1 MFYTHNARTVTPAD
15 PLLDLAT
22 AQLAWLGDVVA
33 PRLERFMGYY
43 RNPARPLTAFLPTSS
58 NATLPTRPYRMF
70 QEVGLPAR
78 ITGFRVN
85 SEGDAQPSNTQPLDV
100 RRKEVVIENDIA
112 WRLNTLVDFTT
123 GQMPMITSTAA
134 DPERRALLT
143 RFANEVL
150 ARAGGVELLA
160 ELTLRAAVHGTSY
173 LQIEPRPALLAR
185 LSMPKEKAAL
195 AADASPAATVPDEG
209 QVAMPGEGVEG
220 GTPGVADA
228 MLARSEH
235 AMRITPAPEIWAEAV
250 DAISLRTASATRIC
264 PLAPPHS
271 PHPPGPSHG
280 DNFAAY
286 VVLHDV
292 NDGDTAPATF
302 MQRLRTWLGRSD
314 TPEGLVDARQRF
326 TFDLIEPTRWRRFV
340 RGQLASEGPNPLG
353 FLPYVA
359 LSNSADPARD
369 AAIAPTGARQ
379 VPLGLSDVEPL
390 IPLQDE
396 LNTRLSDRAYRL
408 TMQSARVYLGKGIA
422 DFATTPVTP
431 GQMWAT
437 DNLDASVETF
447 GGDASVSGEEAHI
460 NEIREALDKI
470 SGVTPVAA
478 GLLRGKV
485 GNLTS
490 AVALRVTLIALLA
503 KTQRR
508 RAALTAVLQTTFV
521 RVLDALDRAGLLHTA
536 PDERGLDLNW
546 PSALPEN
553 DTERLEQAQLKVAL
567 GVPKRTVLAELGYDE
582 VTPSASQS

>member
-1 MFYTHNARTVTPAD
+1 MFSTHNARSVAPAD

-58 NATLPTRPYRMF
+58 NATLPTRPYRLF

-85 SEGDAQPSNTQPLDV
+85 SEGDAQPSGTQPLDV

-123 GQMPMITSTAA
+123 GQMPIITSTARN
-134 DPERRALLT
+134 PERRALLT
-143 RFANEVL
+143 RFVNEVL

-185 LSMPKEKAAL
+185 LSMPDQTAAL

-209 QVAMPGEGVEG
+209 QGAMPGEGVEG
-220 GTPGVADA
+220 GSPGVADA

-235 AMRITPAPEIWAEAV
+235 ATRITPAPEIWAEAV

-264 PLAPPHS
+264 PLGSPTPPAH
-271 PHPPGPSHG
+271 
-280 DNFAAY
+280 DDIAAF

-292 NDGDTAPATF
+292 NDSDTPPATL
-302 MQRLRTWLGRSD
+302 MQRLRTWLSRSN
-314 TPEGLVDARQRF
+314 TPEGLLEARQRF

-340 RGQLASEGPNPLG
+340 RGQLVSEGPNPLG

-359 LSNSADPARD
+359 LNNSADPARD

-508 RAALTAVLQTTFV
+508 RAALTTVLQTTFA
-521 RVLDALDRAGLLHTA
+521 RVLDALDRAGLFHSN

-582 VTPSASQS
+582 VAPPPQS